1 MQASFEETTM
11 SITHLTAKAVAIPL
25 KRKTWMSTRALT
37 ERQFLLVWLSDD
49 DGVTGMGYSYAGT
62 LGGQLLA
69 DTVRDVLS
77 AVVLG
82 SDADDIPGLWRRMY
96 QESILIGRR
105 GAVLRAMSAV
115 DIALW
120 DLRARRCGVSLARLL
135 GGSTARPL
143 PAYASG
149 GYYRSDDTAAT
160 DAVGAEIAAAREL
173 GFTDHKIKVGGLTVP
188 EDAERVAAAAE
199 AIGGRGRLA
208 LDANNAYPT
217 VAEALRAARAF
228 ERAAGDAGLWWFEE
242 PLSPDNVAGHAELAA
257 TLETPVAS
265 GEIHQ
270 TRWDFAALIERR
282 AVDILQPD
290 VGVAGGVTE
299 FLRIAHAAEMFDIP
313 IAPHWHANLHAQLA
327 AALPG
332 TLTIEYFALTDDIY
346 NFEAL
351 VTEDT
356 RLRLQ
361 DGQILLSDRPGIG
374 VELDHD
380 AVARYQLDPHA
391 GTVQRAR

>member
-1 MQASFEETTM
+1 L

-25 KRKTWMSTRALT
+25 KRKTRMSTRALT
-37 ERQFLLVWLSDD
+37 ERQFLLVWLSDE

-69 DTVRDVLS
+69 DIVRDVLS

-135 GGSTARPL
+135 GGSTAHPL

-149 GYYRSDDTAAT
+149 GYYRSDDTSPSE
-160 DAVGAEIAAAREL
+160 AVGKEVTAARAL
-173 GFTDHKIKVGGLTVP
+173 GYTDHKIKVGGLTVT
-188 EDAERVAAAAE
+188 EDAKRVAAAVE

-228 ERAAGDAGLWWFEE
+228 ERAAGDTGLWWFEE
-242 PLSPDNVAGHAELAA
+242 PLSPDNIAGHAELAA

-270 TRWDFAALIERR
+270 TRWDFAALIERH

-299 FLRIAHAAEMFDIP
+299 FLRIAHAAETFDIP

-332 TLTIEYFALTDDIY
+332 TLTIEYFALADDIY

-351 VTEDT
+351 VTEEA
-356 RLRLQ
+356 RLRVR
-361 DGQILLSDRPGIG
+361 DGRILLSDRPGIG
-374 VELDHD
+374 VELDLD
-380 AVARYQLDPHA
+380 AVDRYQLDPRA
-391 GTVQRAR
+391 RTAQRAR

>member
-1 MQASFEETTM
+1 MQASSEETTM

-62 LGGQLLA
+62 VGGQLLA

-332 TLTIEYFALTDDIY
+332 TLTIEYFALADDIY

-351 VTEDT
+351 VTEET
-356 RLRLQ
+356 RLQ
-361 DGQILLSDRPGIG
+361 VQNGQIQLSDRPGIG

-380 AVARYQLDPHA
+380 AVARYQLDRHA

>member
-1 MQASFEETTM
+1 MQASSEETTM
-11 SITHLTAKAVAIPL
+11 SITHLTVKAVAIPL

-62 LGGQLLA
+62 VGGQLLA

-149 GYYRSDDTAAT
+149 GYYRSDDTAVT
-160 DAVGAEIAAAREL
+160 DAVGAEIAASREL
-173 GFTDHKIKVGGLTVP
+173 GFTDHKIKVGGLTVA
-188 EDAERVAAAAE
+188 EDAERVKAAAE

-208 LDANNAYPT
+208 LDANNAYAT

-332 TLTIEYFALTDDIY
+332 TLTIEYFALADDIY

-351 VTEDT
+351 VTEET
-356 RLRLQ
+356 RLRVQ
-361 DGQILLSDRPGIG
+361 NGQIQLSDRPGIG
-374 VELDHD
+374 VELDYE

>member
-1 MQASFEETTM
+1 MP
-11 SITHLTAKAVAIPL
+11 ITHLTAKAVAIPL
-25 KRKTWMSTRALT
+25 KRKTRMSTRALT

-49 DGVTGMGYSYAGT
+49 DGVSGMGYSYAGT
-62 LGGQLLA
+62 LGGRLLA

-149 GYYRSDDTAAT
+149 GYYRADDASPSE
-160 DAVGAEIAAAREL
+160 AVGTEIAAARGL

-188 EDAERVAAAAE
+188 EDAERVAAAVE

-282 AVDILQPD
+282 AVDVLQPD

-332 TLTIEYFALTDDIY
+332 TLTIEYFALADDIY

-356 RLRLQ
+356 RLRVQ
-361 DGQILLSDRPGIG
+361 NGQILLSDRPGIG

-380 AVARYQLDPHA
+380 AVARYQLDAPA

>member
-1 MQASFEETTM
+1 MP
-11 SITHLTAKAVAIPL
+11 ITHLTAKAVAIPL
-25 KRKTWMSTRALT
+25 KRKTRMSTRALT

-49 DGVTGMGYSYAGT
+49 DGVSGMGYSYAGT

-149 GYYRSDDTAAT
+149 GYYRADDASPSE
-160 DAVGAEIAAAREL
+160 AVGTEIAAARGL
-173 GFTDHKIKVGGLTVP
+173 GFTDHKIKVGGLTVA
-188 EDAERVAAAAE
+188 EDAERVAAAVE

-282 AVDILQPD
+282 AVDVLQPD

-313 IAPHWHANLHAQLA
+313 IAPHWHANLHGQLA

-332 TLTIEYFALTDDIY
+332 TLTIEYFALADDIY

-356 RLRLQ
+356 RLRVQ

-380 AVARYQLDPHA
+380 AVARYQLDAHA

>member
-1 MQASFEETTM
+1 
-11 SITHLTAKAVAIPL
+11 
-25 KRKTWMSTRALT
+25 
-37 ERQFLLVWLSDD
+37 
-49 DGVTGMGYSYAGT
+49 
-62 LGGQLLA
+62 
-69 DTVRDVLS
+69 
-77 AVVLG
+77 
-82 SDADDIPGLWRRMY
+82 
-96 QESILIGRR
+96 
-105 GAVLRAMSAV
+105 MSAV

-149 GYYRSDDTAAT
+149 GYYRADDDVADRRGRAPRSRRRER
-160 DAVGAEIAAAREL
+160 GASPITRSRSA
-173 GFTDHKIKVGGLTVP
+173 GLTVA
-188 EDAERVAAAAE
+188 EDAERVAAAVE

-228 ERAAGDAGLWWFEE
+228 ERAAGDVGLWWFEE

-270 TRWDFAALIERR
+270 TRWDFAALIERH

-299 FLRIAHAAEMFDIP
+299 FLRIAHAAETFDIP

-327 AALPG
+327 GSTPRHADDRIFRARRRHLQLRGAGHRGDAAAG
-332 TLTIEYFALTDDIY
+332 S
-346 NFEAL
+346 
-351 VTEDT
+351 
-356 RLRLQ
+356 RR
-361 DGQILLSDRPGIG
+361 QILLSDRPGIG

-380 AVARYQLDPHA
+380 AVARYQLDPHV
-391 GTVQRAR
+391 GTAQRAR

>member
-1 MQASFEETTM
+1 MQASFKETTM

-62 LGGQLLA
+62 HGGQLLA
-69 DTVRDVLS
+69 DTVRDVLA

-82 SDADDIPGLWRRMY
+82 SDADDIPGLWRQMY

-143 PAYASG
+143 PAYSSG
-149 GYYRSDDTAAT
+149 GYYRSDDESPSEV
-160 DAVGAEIAAAREL
+160 VGTEIAAARER
-173 GFTDHKIKVGGLTVP
+173 GFTDHKIKVGGLTIA

-332 TLTIEYFALTDDIY
+332 TLTIEYFALADDIY

-351 VTEDT
+351 LTEDT
-356 RLRLQ
+356 RLRVEH
-361 DGQILLSDRPGIG
+361 GQILLSDRPGIG

-380 AVARYQLDPHA
+380 AVARYQLDPRP

>member
-1 MQASFEETTM
+1 M

-62 LGGQLLA
+62 VGGQLLA

-143 PAYASG
+143 PTYASG

-160 DAVGAEIAAAREL
+160 DAVNSAW
-173 GFTDHKIKVGGLTVP
+173 
-188 EDAERVAAAAE
+188 
-199 AIGGRGRLA
+199 
-208 LDANNAYPT
+208 
-217 VAEALRAARAF
+217 
-228 ERAAGDAGLWWFEE
+228 AGISVQA
-242 PLSPDNVAGHAELAA
+242 PD
-257 TLETPVAS
+257 PS
-265 GEIHQ
+265 
-270 TRWDFAALIERR
+270 
-282 AVDILQPD
+282 
-290 VGVAGGVTE
+290 
-299 FLRIAHAAEMFDIP
+299 
-313 IAPHWHANLHAQLA
+313 
-327 AALPG
+327 
-332 TLTIEYFALTDDIY
+332 
-346 NFEAL
+346 
-351 VTEDT
+351 
-356 RLRLQ
+356 
-361 DGQILLSDRPGIG
+361 
-374 VELDHD
+374 
-380 AVARYQLDPHA
+380 
-391 GTVQRAR
+391 